1 MLLIHEFTVPIQLVS
16 EMNVQ
21 QHWTKRYK
29 RSKSQKMQIFVE
41 MRNGPSIPLPCHI
54 LLTRY
59 HLDGK
64 AMDFDNLVPSFKFI
78 RDEIANA
85 LIPGLLPGRADD
97 DARLSWGYDQQVD
110 KKYSVKV
117 SFFGDY

>member
-1 MLLIHEFTVPIQLVS
+1 
-16 EMNVQ
+16 
-21 QHWTKRYK
+21 
-29 RSKSQKMQIFVE
+29 
-41 MRNGPSIPLPCHI
+41 
-54 LLTRY
+54 
-59 HLDGK
+59 
-64 AMDFDNLVPSFKFI
+64 MDFDNLVPSFKFI